1 MLKRLTSRNKKSGV
15 FRIRALLFFVLSVS
29 IFFVLGPL
37 GAGIGDDSAVGNGI
51 RRRRRDLS
59 GRNWAMA
66 AGIMAG
72 MGDRLAMIGVVVSD
86 DAVGIGGFV
95 APDVLHGTVRSGAVI
110 VVGIVMARGRRDG
123 IGSSV
128 NVAAVMG
135 RIDGCV
141 GSIGD
146 GVKASKSLDEGQAEE
161 DDEQRGD
168 AHDGEGPFEG
178 VMMIVKP
185 NQDEVETDGSDET
198 REESRNRFDGRIS
211 KNGKIEADAVHV
223 ESGQNSPP
231 MGYNVFQ
238 AQEEDDRHDN
248 EGDGC

>member
-1 MLKRLTSRNKKSGV
+1 
-15 FRIRALLFFVLSVS
+15 
-29 IFFVLGPL
+29 
-37 GAGIGDDSAVGNGI
+37 
-51 RRRRRDLS
+51 
-59 GRNWAMA
+59 MA

-72 MGDRLAMIGVVVSD
+72 MGDGLAMIGVVVGD

-95 APDVLHGTVRSGAVI
+95 ASNVLHRAVRSGAVI
-110 VVGIVMARGRRDG
+110 VVGIVSARGRRDG
-123 IGSSV
+123 IGTAV
-128 NVAAVMG
+128 DVAAVMG

-161 DDEQRGD
+161 DDEQWGD
-168 AHDGEGPFEG
+168 AHDGKSPFEG

-185 NQDEVETDGSDET
+185 NQDEVETDGSDEA
-198 REESRNRFDGRIS
+198 REEGRNRFDGRIS
-211 KNGKIEADAVHV
+211 KNGKVEADAVHV
-223 ESGQNSPP
+223 ESGQNGPP